1 MALQMLLTK
10 ASEEEQLGQVLAT
23 QGLQMPMMPSRAM
36 GAMTDASKRRIDE
49 TSSMAGEEFE
59 LVSGGVVSS
68 LVEQTTDPTDLASQ
82 IAASSGPYMVPM
94 PKAAAVVP
102 VVAPTMPVSSVPM
115 DLHAL
120 PYQAGFAPAI
130 GADGAFVNL
139 EAIDAGVPMP
149 PGVKS
154 TYHWGQVKLTMK
166 KFKDKNYTFED
177 AVRICLSGNY
187 EMKVYLKWI
196 QNTYTTHYMRNG
208 ATSQAPDLAGYMKR
222 IQLVIPDEDKYYRR
236 EFA

>member
-1 MALQMLLTK
+1 MALQMLLKK
-10 ASEEEQLGQVLAT
+10 ASDEEQLGQALAT
-23 QGLQMPMMPSRAM
+23 QGLQMPMMPSQAM
-36 GAMTDASKRRIDE
+36 GAMTDASKRRMDDM
-49 TSSMAGEEFE
+49 SSMAGDEFE

-68 LVEQTTDPTDLASQ
+68 LAEQTTDPSDLASQ
-82 IAASSGPYMVPM
+82 VAASSGPYPVPM
-94 PKAAAVVP
+94 PKATAVAP
-102 VVAPTMPVSSVPM
+102 VVAPTTPVSTMPV

-139 EAIDAGVPMP
+139 EAIDASVPMP

-166 KFKDKNYTFED
+166 KFKDMNYTFED

-196 QNTYTTHYMRNG
+196 QNAYTSHYMRNG

-222 IQLVIPDEDKYYRR
+222 IQLVIPDEGRYYHR